1 MENKGN
7 IFHRGVVKFVDDHR
21 IVVGIVSQSACVSC
35 QVGGSCN
42 MSDMKEKEVEIESWK
57 GTYTRGEFVEVIA
70 SESQGFRALFVAY
83 ILPLII
89 LLFTLIILLQTTG
102 NESLAALAALG
113 ILVPYYGILY
123 LLKEKIKQTLNF
135 SIRKLN

>member
-1 MENKGN
+1 
-7 IFHRGVVKFVDDHR
+7 
-21 IVVGIVSQSACVSC
+21 
-35 QVGGSCN
+35 
-42 MSDMKEKEVEIESWK
+42 MSDMKEKEVEIDNWK
-57 GTYTRGEFVEVIA
+57 GTYARGEFVEVIA